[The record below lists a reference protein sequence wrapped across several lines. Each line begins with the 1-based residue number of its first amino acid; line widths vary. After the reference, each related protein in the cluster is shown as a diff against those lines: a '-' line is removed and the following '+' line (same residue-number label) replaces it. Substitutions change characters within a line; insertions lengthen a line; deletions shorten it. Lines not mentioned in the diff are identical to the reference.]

1 MGGAALPLLSS
12 DSTHSA
18 NHPSSTS
25 VQITRL
31 QIVEATLQQINI
43 EGLRPLIRTESK
55 WRRLCAG
62 FRPDRISKRIIIARK
77 LQIARQTTLIVDLL
91 EALLKSLGIEHED
104 LRDGLKEASTD
115 TRLTESTRRLYL
127 ELSATDLDD
136 IPPGPSQI
144 ATQDPFNYS
153 KPSTATHTD
162 RDVTES
168 LARRSGSPSSRESHA
183 TKTSHTNNYP
193 HSGKANELSKE
204 SKPKSNPKPTFHWKP
219 PTDQIK
225 ETQEVVTLFERSI
238 TAFVHWRLVHSYK
251 DKWLTEGCAQFLQ
264 RWRTKAGNRALEP
277 ETLLGLCEIGEIKE
291 IIVNRKNWTL
301 FSPYFDNKQFV
312 QTALDE
318 VIALRVSGMHA
329 SQRELYLAEHI
340 SAVAAM
346 VRIASNYHAETA
358 ALIDQVLQR
367 SIGPDDSIIE
377 GILDPLAL
385 AIETNL
391 SHFQDPLL
399 IGREQEM
406 RQLNDFWNDRF
417 QRVASIVGAG
427 GVGKTA
433 LLDHIVNNRL
443 RAETTPGSRPD
454 PEVIIYL
461 TAKDNYLEGVTPAP
475 PQMRFNT
482 LRQIYRVVID
492 TIEEEDASHFSMNEL
507 RRRVLTTANDLR
519 IFFALDNLESL
530 TGEDA
535 DEVSRFLDEL
545 PAPSKAIITT
555 RDNRR
560 MGTTIKLIGLPS
572 RDARELLQRSLEESE
587 IELTSDDLPMLD
599 QVIEATGGVP
609 LYLKHAA
616 NAVTQGG
623 CTLEEAHRRLS
634 GTPILEFLEFSYAN
648 CFERLADGAKRIA
661 YFLALSPR
669 PRRRNELERV
679 CEDSGEL
686 DESIARLDQLAFIE
700 RVSNRRT
707 IAFKLSNPQI
717 AEYVKL
723 QVPRDLPNNVVNLIS
738 NQVDTTTLSSP
749 RNVEIA
755 ITKIIEQSYNA
766 CEESWSKGIGA
777 LERARSEW
785 NDHPQILARLG
796 YYYFRNH
803 QRRTARQLI
812 QSAIREGDGDSSS
825 GYELPDTERPDSYAA
840 LALINLMDKHFDDAI
855 DRARTATTLRPNF
868 NWAEQ
873 ILGQALYEKA
883 NRSRLMMSHDRTT
896 GVLRDAKSWLVKS
909 LYADDTTYARARHNE
924 RSHTYIGRVEALLA
938 SEKQYLNSRW

>member
-1 MGGAALPLLSS
+1 MT
-12 DSTHSA
+12 DS
-18 NHPSSTS
+18 
-25 VQITRL
+25 
-31 QIVEATLQQINI
+31 
-43 EGLRPLIRTESK
+43 G
-55 WRRLCAG
+55 
-62 FRPDRISKRIIIARK
+62 IIFARK

-91 EALLKSLGIEHED
+91 EALLKSLGIEHDD
-104 LRDGLKEASTD
+104 LRQGLKEASTD
-115 TRLTESTRRLYL
+115 TRIAESTRHLYF
-127 ELSATDLDD
+127 ELSTTDLDD
-136 IPPGPSQI
+136 IPPGSSQVT
-144 ATQDPFNYS
+144 TQDPFNYS
-153 KPSTATHTD
+153 KPQNAARSD
-162 RDVTES
+162 RDLPEAPAPVSDSTSPEESSATTTTHASKRLQNGKVT
-168 LARRSGSPSSRESHA
+168 LSSDEEV
-183 TKTSHTNNYP
+183 
-193 HSGKANELSKE
+193 KA
-204 SKPKSNPKPTFHWKP
+204 NPKPTFHWQP

-238 TAFVHWRLVHSYK
+238 TAFVHWRLVDLYR

-264 RWRTKAGNRALEP
+264 RWRTKTGSRALEP
-277 ETLLGLCEIGEIKE
+277 DTLLGLCEIGEIKE
-291 IIVNRKNWTL
+291 IIVNRKNWAL
-301 FSPYFDNKQFV
+301 FSPYFDSKEFV

-318 VIALRVSGMHA
+318 IIALRVSGMHA

-346 VRIASNYHAETA
+346 VRIASSYHAETA
-358 ALIDQVLQR
+358 RLIDQVLQR
-367 SIGPDDSIIE
+367 SIGNDDYPID
-377 GILDPLAL
+377 GIFDPLAF

-391 SHFQDPLL
+391 SHFQDPRL
-399 IGREQEM
+399 IGREQEI
-406 RQLNDFWNDRF
+406 RLLNNYWNDRF

-433 LLDHIVNNRL
+433 LLDHIVNSRL
-443 RAETTPGSRPD
+443 RKETAPGERPD

-492 TIEEEDASHFSMNEL
+492 TIDEEDADHLPMDEL
-507 RRRVLTTANDLR
+507 RKRVLTTASDMR

-530 TGEDA
+530 AGEDA

-560 MGTTIKLIGLPS
+560 MGSTIKLIGLPNS
-572 RDARELLQRSLEESE
+572 DARELLQRSLEESE
-587 IELTSDDLPMLD
+587 IDLASEDLPMLD

-609 LYLKHAA
+609 LYVKHAA

-623 CTLEEAHRRLS
+623 CTLEEALRRLS

-669 PRRRNELERV
+669 PRRRNELARV
-679 CEDSGEL
+679 CEESGEL

-700 RVSNRRT
+700 RVSNRKRIT
-707 IAFKLSNPQI
+707 FKLSNPQI

-723 QVPRDLPNNVVNLIS
+723 QVPKDLPSNVVNLIA
-738 NQVDTTTLSSP
+738 NQVGTTTLSSP

-755 ITKIIEQSYNA
+755 ITKIIEQSSNA
-766 CEESWSKGIGA
+766 CEESWSMGISV
-777 LERARSEW
+777 LESARREW
-785 NDHPQILARLG
+785 NNHPRILARLG

-803 QRRTARQLI
+803 QRRKARTLI
-812 QSAIREGDGDSSS
+812 QSAIRESDGDSSS
-825 GYELPDTERPDSYAA
+825 GYELPDSERPDSYAA

-883 NRSRLMMSHDRTT
+883 NRSRLMMSHDRTN